1 MIKEFPF
8 TKIGEEYGVTDNA
21 IRKWC
26 KAYNLPYRRKDIE
39 NYTEEEWEKV

>member
-8 TKIGEEYGVTDNA
+8 TKIGEKYGVTDNA

-26 KAYNLPYRRKDIE
+26 KAYNLPSRKKDIDA
-39 NYTEEEWEKV
+39 YTEEEWEKV